1 MLVHLYKYTGVTYT
15 HQVWDTFRCDLH
27 ILTHIQ
33 VWVDRDSNRSIIV
46 ELLDLD
52 TECPDYEV
60 VRERERESGR
70 EGGRE
75 HSTFEKIAT

>member
-1 MLVHLYKYTGVTYT
+1 MFAWH
-15 HQVWDTFRCDLH
+15 TFRCDLH

-60 VRERERESGR
+60 V
-70 EGGRE
+70 
-75 HSTFEKIAT
+75 